1 VTERPNR
8 YGKEIDRQIVEK
20 ILPQVTEWLGESES
34 KTEDSPQKDML
45 EMLRLDHAGDG
56 YTLAKWLERNCGWSA
71 DSALVEILDDVP
83 HERIKLHTD
92 AVMDWVKANDV
103 KPTLELGTRVTF
115 QLNGWKEVQGVI
127 VGLYPETAQ
136 YTVAVDGSKYLVEYE
151 QCEEV
156 QG

>member
-1 VTERPNR
+1 MTERPNR
-8 YGKEIDRQIVEK
+8 YGKEINQQIVEK
-20 ILPQVTEWLGESES
+20 ILPKVTEWLGDDDDESGLRN
-34 KTEDSPQKDML
+34 DLM
-45 EMLRLDHAGDG
+45 EMLDQDHDG
-56 YTLAKWLERNCGWSA
+56 CGYKLARFLEREFYWSA
-71 DSALVEILDDVP
+71 DSSLVEILDDVP

-92 AVMDWVKANDV
+92 AVLDWVKANDI
-103 KPTLELGTRVTF
+103 KPTLEVGTPVTF
-115 QLNGWKEVQGVI
+115 KLNGWKDVQGVI

>member
-1 VTERPNR
+1 MSERPNR

-20 ILPQVTEWLGESES
+20 ILPKVTEWMMGDEDESGLRN
-34 KTEDSPQKDML
+34 DLM
-45 EMLRLDHAGDG
+45 EMLDQDHDGDG
-56 YTLAKWLERNCGWSA
+56 YKLARFLEREFYWSA

-92 AVMDWVKANDV
+92 AVLEWVKANDI
-103 KPTLELGTRVTF
+103 KPTLELGTRVKF
-115 QLNGWKEVQGVI
+115 KRNGWEDVQGVI
-127 VGLYPETAQ
+127 VGFYPETAQ

-151 QCEEV
+151 LCQEV